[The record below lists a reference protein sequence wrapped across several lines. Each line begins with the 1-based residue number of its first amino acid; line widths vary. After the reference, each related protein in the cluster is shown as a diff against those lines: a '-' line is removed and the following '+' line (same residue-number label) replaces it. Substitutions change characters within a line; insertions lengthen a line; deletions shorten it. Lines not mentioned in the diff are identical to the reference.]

1 MNRFIKIKIEVATAE
16 ELEILIAELSEMQFY
31 AFDEEDH
38 FLNAYIKEEDFEEE
52 KFLIIIGEAKNF
64 AKSFIEEENWNA
76 DWESSF
82 QPVVINDFV
91 SVRANFHEPVTS
103 VKYDLVITPKMSFGT
118 GHHATTFLVI
128 SQMQDMDFAKKSV
141 LDFGTGTGLLAILAK
156 KLGASNVLAIDC
168 DEWSINNS
176 IENFEAN
183 AVRNMTIER
192 RDSIGFVEPMDIVL
206 ANINF
211 NVLNASKIEITKALK
226 SGGSLLISG
235 FYENDARSLENIF
248 QNCGFVKVKSTVK
261 DNWCS
266 ILFKKV

>member
-1 MNRFIKIKIEVATAE
+1 MNRFIKIKIEVNTTDE
-16 ELEILIAELSEMQFY
+16 SDMLIAELSEIKFY

-38 FLNAYIKEEDFEEE
+38 FLNAYIKEDDFEEE
-52 KFLIIIGEAKNF
+52 KFSTIIGKAKNF
-64 AKSFIEEENWNA
+64 TKSFIEEENWNA
-76 DWESSF
+76 EWESSF

-91 SVRANFHEPVTS
+91 SVRANFHELVTS

-128 SQMQDMDFAKKSV
+128 SQMEDMDFTKKAV
-141 LDFGTGTGLLAILAK
+141 LDFGTGTGVLAILAE

-168 DEWSINNS
+168 DEWSINNA

-183 AVRNMTIER
+183 AIHNVTIER
-192 RDSIGFVEPMDIVL
+192 RDSIGSVEPVDIVL

-211 NVLNASKIEITKALK
+211 NVLNANKIEITNALK
-226 SGGSLLISG
+226 FGGSLLISG
-235 FYENDARSLENIF
+235 FYENDASSLENIF
-248 QNCGFVKVKSTVK
+248 QNCGFEKVKSTFK

-266 ILFKKV
+266 MLFKKV